1 VSARPSWVR
10 WITPALLAIAIVAL
24 VFTVRNVGLR
34 TLGHYLKLIGWW
46 WIAVAALEIFN
57 TTLHSTALR
66 AFAAPDKLRLKDAFL
81 AQLAGRAVNA
91 VTPSGNLGE
100 VVKMSVLTDVVSSS
114 RAVSTVLLYNVVSF
128 AIELGIVAI
137 AAPFL
142 ALLVPMPLGMRALFL
157 GVGVVCFVI
166 SIGLYALVR
175 RGMLASLAKI
185 PVKLRLVKQA
195 RYEGWYAKLHDIDE
209 KLRMTSGASRR
220 ERAIGI
226 IALLMSRLSAM
237 LLSMLILRAI
247 GTSISFGFVAAWTV
261 GSFPIY
267 LASTLVPMGVGVS
280 EGGYYGLFRTLGYN
294 PALAVTLVIARRCIT
309 LMYATIGLLLVT
321 FSETVKR
328 AKARHR
334 AEKTAAVPV
343 ALPIA
348 IVVDEPGEAT

>member
-1 VSARPSWVR
+1 MSARPSWVR
-10 WITPALLAIAIVAL
+10 WVTPALLAFAIVAL
-24 VFTVRNVGLR
+24 VFTIRDVGLR
-34 TLGHYLKLIGWW
+34 TLGHYLRLIGWW
-46 WIAVAALEIFN
+46 WLAVAALEIFN
-57 TTLHSTALR
+57 TTMHSTALR

-128 AIELGIVAI
+128 TIELGIVAL

-142 ALLVPMPLGMRALFL
+142 ALLVPMPFGVRILFL
-157 GVGVVCFVI
+157 GVGVVCLAI
-166 SIGLYALVR
+166 SLGLYALVH
-175 RGMLASLAKI
+175 RGMLASLAKV
-185 PVKLRLVKQA
+185 PVKLRLVSQA
-195 RYEGWYAKLHDIDE
+195 RYAGWYEKLHDIDE

-220 ERAIGI
+220 ERIIGI
-226 IALLMSRLSAM
+226 TALLVSRLSAI
-237 LLSMLILRAI
+237 LLSLMILRAV

-267 LASTLVPMGVGVS
+267 LASTLVPMGLGVS

-294 PALAVTLVIARRCIT
+294 PAFAVTLVIARRCIT

-334 AEKTAAVPV
+334 ERDPVGVSVP
-343 ALPIA
+343 ALPI
-348 IVVDEPGEAT
+348 VVAEELD